1 MIRLKKMKKIFIAIL
16 LGFITL
22 YAKSQQKWETQFVI
36 EFWRDDT
43 SQVLIYDTL
52 TIGLDKDGDVGFQ
65 LGLDEYVDSSD
76 EFLAFFVDSIFYTEF
91 QNKKLKKDI
100 RKFPNKAGMT
110 EFKSFIN
117 KRPRAIFYDTNTLQL
132 YIPPYLTSIVGIGP
146 NGSSIGGWD
155 YNSVIF
161 LFYNQLP
168 KFKIPCEYFYQIPQK
183 FFFSFKVYITDS
195 LKIGTVEQVQETNV
209 SIQMKNNSLLI
220 STPNPIYNCRIE
232 IMDMTGKIVFN
243 KSNLY
248 LENNIEIQIDELVSG
263 VYFTTIYTNQSYFL
277 KKLFKP

>member
-1 MIRLKKMKKIFIAIL
+1 MRKILLILL
-16 LGFITL
+16 LGFVSLVT
-22 YAKSQQKWETQFVI
+22 KSQAAWETRFVL

-43 SQVLIYDTL
+43 TEFLIYDTL

-65 LGLDEYVDSSD
+65 LGLDEYVDSND
-76 EFLAFFVDSIFYTEF
+76 AINAFFVDSIFYTEF

-132 YIPPYLTSIVGIGP
+132 YIPPYLTSIEGIGP

-183 FFFSFKVYITDS
+183 FFFSFKVHITDS
-195 LKIGTVEQVQETNV
+195 LKIGTVEQTKETNV
-209 SIQMKNNSLLI
+209 SLQMKDNSLLI
-220 STPNPIYNCRIE
+220 STPNPINHGQIE
-232 IMDMTGKIVFN
+232 IRDMTGKMVFN
-243 KSNLY
+243 QSNILVA
-248 LENNIEIQIDELVSG
+248 NTAEIPMDAVASG
-263 VYFTTIYTNQSYFL
+263 VYFATIYTGQSYL
-277 KKLFKP
+277 IRKLFKP

>member
-1 MIRLKKMKKIFIAIL
+1 MNKIFLIIFL
-16 LGFITL
+16 VFISL
-22 YAKSQQKWETQFVI
+22 FGKSQPTWQTQFVL

-52 TIGLDKDGDVGFQ
+52 TIGLDKEGDVGFQ
-65 LGLDEYVDSSD
+65 LGLDEYVDSND
-76 EFLAFFVDSIFYTEF
+76 AIHAFFVDSIFYTEF

-195 LKIGTVEQVQETNV
+195 LKIGTVEQAQETNV

-248 LENNIEIQIDELVSG
+248 LENNTEIQIDELVSG
-263 VYFTTIYTNQSYFL
+263 VYFTTIYTNQSYFF